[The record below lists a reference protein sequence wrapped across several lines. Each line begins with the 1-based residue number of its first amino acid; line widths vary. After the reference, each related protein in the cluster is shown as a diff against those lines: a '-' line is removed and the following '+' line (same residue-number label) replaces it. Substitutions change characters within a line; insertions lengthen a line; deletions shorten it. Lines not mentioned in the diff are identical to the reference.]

1 MAYDNPLN
9 EIPEMNLSLP
19 FRSLAFAVLFAT
31 CLCGSTSA
39 ETLQVEPRID
49 WPKYFKRLDP
59 VSETLPANFDEGT
72 SVGNGM
78 LGMTFYRDGGEN
90 RLRFDIGRGDVTDHR
105 PLPFSNEVGR
115 GRLPVGYFSLTPAG
129 KILDGEARI
138 DIWNAETRGSVRT
151 DRGRITFRAF
161 CHAKE
166 NVMVVDL
173 DAEGGEKD
181 ARLEWH
187 PAQAKPDGVA
197 VPDSYEPNPPVETRT
212 SETGLTVSHQKLLV
226 GGDYATAI
234 QEVSP
239 RPGAK
244 RYFISICN
252 FVADAAPADAAARNV
267 AGAAAKPFDEWLASH
282 RAWWHAYYPASF
294 VSIPDIRIESFY
306 WMQLYRLASATRADG
321 MPIDTS
327 GPWLRTTMWPM
338 WWWDYNIQTA
348 YYPVYAANQL
358 HLGESLTRLMD
369 KNMDNFILNVPEK
382 YRHDSAGING
392 HSGLDCRCDV
402 DQRFEYNFIGC
413 LPYACHNYWLQY
425 RYSMDPEVLR
435 RLFPLLRRSI
445 NFYRHLLEE
454 REDGKLHL
462 PATMS
467 PEYGVTRNANFDL
480 ALLRWG
486 CERLIETCAKLGI
499 DDPLIP
505 EWKKILERLAD
516 YPRDENG
523 YRIGEDV
530 PVLASHR
537 HSSHIFNIYPLYLV
551 NWDQKENREVI
562 EKSVDHWIN
571 VGEGPGKKALE
582 EFSAR
587 LTKPMRFNVE
597 GCLSPW
603 SWAAASSM
611 YSSFGN
617 GEKALFYLDKYL
629 NSSDNI
635 RPNTQYIEGFP
646 VIESG
651 FVGAK
656 AVQDMML
663 QSWGRKLRVFR
674 GVPPT
679 WKDAVFYHLRG
690 EGAFLVSA
698 ERRAGKLRWVSIK
711 SEAGEP
717 CLLSAD
723 LAAGFAFQSSDPEAT
738 CRRRP
743 DGDFEIHMPKGAE
756 VFLFNA
762 GEPHTAVVQPLPASG
777 TSNPWGV
784 KKPENAGAAKFSV
797 RDFGAVP
804 DDAQADGEAIRTCI
818 AAAQAT
824 GKPAEVVY
832 EAGTYRVDPAPPVD
846 DELVSLPVR
855 DAWDLTLRG
864 AKDGTTL
871 LVFTNPSATGVLF
884 DGCTNVAIRD
894 LHLDYDPL
902 PYASGT
908 IASVDAKGGTFD
920 LDLEEGSLAFDHPVF
935 LPENAKTVWGM
946 TVRPDPVHGTI
957 HYGPNIIGG
966 GAKIS
971 PVKDRRWRLGTN
983 FSEAAAVAELKP
995 GMRLVQMARTYGYG
1009 VCFRN
1014 STNVLAEGVTVLA
1027 SPGLAFL
1034 PILCGGEIAFVD
1046 CHVRVVPGRPL
1057 STNADG
1063 IHARGLRGKILIER
1077 CSFEGMADD
1086 AINIHSSAIL
1096 VQNIVSPS
1104 EIIAPNH
1111 TWSLRPGDEL
1121 IVMDSQTLAEKGR
1134 TTVAS
1139 AEPGPGSTRI
1149 RFTKPV
1155 EGLKAGSTFAD
1166 SDRIYNLSEAGSPF
1180 VIRDCEFLSFRGR
1193 GILASSTGG
1202 IIERNRFENNEGWGI
1217 DLGFGERIWGE
1228 GPPPGNI
1235 IIADNEFIGKGG
1247 IQPAIN
1253 VRVTIDFTGTTK
1265 GPREADLGIRPFR
1278 NLTIRDNTFENL
1290 SAPAIRLGGV
1300 EGALIENNRI
1310 SRDQGAAQAPL
1321 KTAAVSIDN
1330 SSGVVLGKLD
1340 VDDLCFSSDLELG
1353 PMLDPGSE
1361 GIRFDPAALRIVDQ
1375 RK

>member
-1 MAYDNPLN
+1 MKPPHHTKFL
-9 EIPEMNLSLP
+9 LLP
-19 FRSLAFAVLFAT
+19 IIAAWFFPGSVLAETPAP
-31 CLCGSTSA
+31 SA
-39 ETLQVEPRID
+39 ENVQLQSRID
-49 WPKYFKRLDP
+49 WPKYLKRLDP
-59 VSETLPANFDEGT
+59 VSETLPAKFDEGT

-78 LGMTFYRDGGEN
+78 LGLTFYRDGTEN

-105 PLPFSNEVGR
+105 PQYFSNEVGR
-115 GRLPVGYFSLTPAG
+115 GRLPIGYFTLTPAG
-129 KILDGEARI
+129 RILDGEARI
-138 DIWNAETRGSVRT
+138 DIWNAETRGSVLT

-166 NVMVVDL
+166 NVMVVDV
-173 DAEGGEKD
+173 ATEGGEQD

-187 PAQAKPDGVA
+187 PAEAKPDGVA
-197 VPDSYEPNPPVETRT
+197 VPDGYEPNPPLETKII
-212 SETGLTVSHQKLLV
+212 EAGLTVSHQKLLV

-234 QEVSP
+234 QEISP
-239 RPGAK
+239 RHGAK

-252 FVADAAPADAAARNV
+252 FVADSAPAEAAAKNV
-267 AGAAAKPFDEWLASH
+267 GEAAAKPYEDWLASH
-282 RAWWHAYYPASF
+282 RAWWHEYYPASF
-294 VSIPDIRIESFY
+294 ISIPDIRIESFY

-369 KNMDNFILNVPEK
+369 KNMENFILNVPER

-392 HSGLDCRCDV
+392 HSGLNCRCDI
-402 DQRFEYNFIGC
+402 DQSFEYNMVGC

-425 RYSMDPEVLR
+425 RYSMDPEMLK
-435 RLFPLLRRSI
+435 RLFPLLKRSI

-454 REDGKLHL
+454 RDDGKLHL

-505 EWKKILERLAD
+505 EWKKILERLVD

-523 YRIGEDV
+523 YRIGEDI

-551 NWDQKENREVI
+551 NWDQPENREVI
-562 EKSVDHWIN
+562 AKSVDHWIN
-571 VGEGPGKKALE
+571 VGKGPGLE
-582 EFSAR
+582 AIEAFSAKLPPPIR
-587 LTKPMRFNVE
+587 IMHFGGL
-597 GCLSPW
+597 GYLSPW

-611 YSSFGN
+611 YASFDDGD
-617 GEKALFYLDKYL
+617 KALFYLDKYL
-629 NSSDNI
+629 SHPGI
-635 RPNTQYIEGFP
+635 FPNTQYVEGFP

-663 QSWGRKLRVFR
+663 QSWGGKLRVFR
-674 GVPPT
+674 GLPPT
-679 WKDAVFYHLRG
+679 WKDAVFHNLRG

-698 ERRAGKLRWVSIK
+698 ERREGKLRWLSIK

-717 CLLSAD
+717 CILSAP
-723 LAAGFAFQSSDPEAT
+723 LADGFTCQSSDPKVS
-738 CRRRP
+738 CRRLP
-743 DGDFEIHMPKGAE
+743 DGDIEIQLPKGSE

-762 GEPHTAVVQPLPASG
+762 GEPHTAVVQPLPVSG
-777 TSNPWGV
+777 SNNPWGV
-784 KKPENAGAAKFSV
+784 KKTDDAGATLFPV

-804 DDAQADGEAIRTCI
+804 DDGNADGEAIRKCI
-818 AAAQAT
+818 AAAQAS
-824 GKPAEVVY
+824 GKPAEVLF
-832 EAGTYRVDPAPPVD
+832 EAGIYQVELEGGGADDWALPAK
-846 DELVSLPVR
+846 
-855 DAWDLTLRG
+855 G
-864 AKDGTTL
+864 AEKLMLHGAEGGST
-871 LVFTNPSATGVLF
+871 LVFTNPSVGGILF
-884 DGCTNVAIRD
+884 ENCTDVSIRN
-894 LHLDYDPL
+894 LTIDYDPL
-902 PYASGT
+902 PYSFGT
-908 IASVDAKGGTFD
+908 VTAVDEQSGTFD
-920 LDLEEGSLAFDHPVF
+920 LELDEASITFDHSAYSK
-935 LPENAKTVWGM
+935 ENAKALWGIA
-946 TVRPDPVHGTI
+946 VQPDAKYQTTR
-957 HYGPNIIGG
+957 YGPHVIGG
-966 GAKIS
+966 GGAIQAMEG
-971 PVKDRRWRLGTN
+971 RTWRLESKHRLGAK
-983 FSEAAAVAELKP
+983 AADVGLGQGARYVHMP
-995 GMRLVQMARTYGYG
+995 RTYGAG

-1014 STNVLAEGVTVLA
+1014 STNVRAEGVTILA

-1034 PILCGGEIAFVD
+1034 PILCGGVISFVD
-1046 CHVRVVPGRPL
+1046 CHVRVAPGRLL

-1063 IHARGLRGKILIER
+1063 IHARGLRGNLRIER

-1096 VQNIVSPS
+1096 VQKIVSTS

-1121 IVMDSQTLAEKGR
+1121 VVLDPQTLTEKGR

-1139 AEPGPGSTRI
+1139 AEVGPGSTRI
-1149 RFTKPV
+1149 RFTKPI
-1155 EGLKAGSTFAD
+1155 EGLKAGTTYAD
-1166 SDRIYNLSEAGSPF
+1166 ADRIYNLSEAGSPF
-1180 VIRDCEFLSFRGR
+1180 VIRECRFLAFRGR

-1202 IIERNRFENNEGWGI
+1202 IIERNRFENNEGWGLDI
-1217 DLGFGERIWGE
+1217 AFGERIWGE
-1228 GPPPGNI
+1228 GPPPSNLVI
-1235 IIADNEFIGKGG
+1235 RENEFIGKGG
-1247 IQPAIN
+1247 VQPAIN
-1253 VRVTIDFTGTTK
+1253 VRVSITFDKPMGEEE
-1265 GPREADLGIRPFR
+1265 RGIRPMR
-1278 NLTIRDNTFENL
+1278 NITVRDNTFENL
-1290 SAPAIRLGGV
+1290 SAPAIRMSGV
-1300 EGALIENNRI
+1300 VGSVIENNRI
-1310 SRDQGAAQAPL
+1310 KRSGDAPQTPI
-1321 KTAAVSIDN
+1321 KTAAVWIDN

-1340 VDDLCFSSDLELG
+1340 VDDPLFASDLELG
-1353 PMLDPGSE
+1353 PMLDPGE
-1361 GIRFDPAALRIVDQ
+1361 KGIRFDPTGLRVVDQ